1 MSAFK
6 KIATVVGGTTFV
18 GGLAHASLCPR
29 IQDHCPLYQDSN
41 IANPK
46 NIQSMKAWC
55 PWNTPQKKPNGVPSY
70 DNFRLPNKKK
80 TD

>member
-1 MSAFK
+1 MSIFK
-6 KIATVVGGTTFV
+6 KIAAVVGGTTFV
-18 GGLAHASLCPR
+18 GGLVHASLCPR

-55 PWNTPQKKPNGVPSY
+55 PWKPQVDKPNVVPPY
-70 DNFRLPNKKK
+70 DNFRLSNEKKD
-80 TD
+80 T